1 MTEDKMEFASVIFA
15 FTFVMV
21 FIVLGLSVMASLIRM
36 FKFAHG
42 EFGLLGFGALHPS
55 HDCGLPV
62 WCAICRGSVRVAAR
76 QLPARGDQICR
87 FYANLIFA
95 CSAHSPR

>member
-1 MTEDKMEFASVIFA
+1 MTEDEMEFASVIFA

-21 FIVLGLSVMASLIRM
+21 FIVPGLSVMASLIRM

-42 EFGLLGFGALHPS
+42 EFGLLGFSALDPS
-55 HDCGLPV
+55 R
-62 WCAICRGSVRVAAR
+62 WCAICRGGARVGAR

-87 FYANLIFA
+87 FYANPIIA